1 MLNYLSIMRVRKM
14 ENQSWGI
21 LQLGNRVYS
30 VTLAGRLPIG
40 YEGRTFRRERSTEG
54 SDWSSPD
61 SAKWIKITAHE

>member
-30 VTLAGRLPIG
+30 VTLVGR
-40 YEGRTFRRERSTEG
+40 
-54 SDWSSPD
+54 
-61 SAKWIKITAHE
+61 